1 MPLPWITLAFFA
13 TLIACD
19 ETAPRRDSGDTGDTG
34 DTSADTD
41 TTPEPERFAYRPF
54 ELTLELDLG
63 PIANPFDPAQ
73 LDAQVELR
81 APDGAV
87 FMIPAFVYRPFERTL
102 ESERERLTASGPLEL
117 RARFRPPFGSPE
129 GDWQWR
135 ALITTDTRRETAWS
149 SLTAI
154 RDSAGRGLLQVSPR
168 DPRYLAFEDGSPYL
182 AIGENMAWYD
192 GRGTFAYDTWLERLA
207 ASGGTYIRVWM
218 PSWAFGLEWVTR
230 DGDTLT
236 GSSLGDYT
244 ARLDRAWQLDYVL
257 ARAEA
262 LGIQVMLTIQNHGPF
277 STVHAGQWPDNP
289 YNAANGGPLETPVD
303 FFVDP
308 SARQLF
314 ERRLRY
320 IVARWGHHPNIFC
333 WELWNEV
340 DLVADPKDPDV
351 LSWTRDMA
359 TVLRD
364 LDPYER
370 MVSTS
375 LGGVGPLSAWLDDSV
390 AAVAEREPV
399 WAMPELAFT
408 QLHLYGFTTLEL
420 DFTDTLIAFAA
431 ALHTFD
437 KPTLI
442 AEAGVSAVSAEAS
455 LVDDPSGVGF
465 HDIVWGGVFAGA
477 FGSGMNWWWDHLT
490 DPEDYYVHFAS
501 LAAFTRGVAFDREAF
516 ALATV
521 VAPDLVTHVL
531 EGQTTTLAWLRQ
543 PGHHWF
549 SPDTTLVTGAVLTLT
564 LTGRYRATW
573 FDPWDPSITSN
584 LEVTGDG
591 ATTLEVPSFRR
602 DLALRLERITTND

>member
-54 ELTLELDLG
+54 ELTLEL
-63 PIANPFDPAQ
+63 
-73 LDAQVELR
+73 
-81 APDGAV
+81 
-87 FMIPAFVYRPFERTL
+87 
-102 ESERERLTASGPLEL
+102 

-154 RDSAGRGLLQVSPR
+154 RDPAGRGLLQVSPR

-333 WELWNEV
+333 WDCLLYTS
-340 DLVADPKDPDV
+340 DAAD
-351 LSWTRDMA
+351 
-359 TVLRD
+359 
-364 LDPYER
+364 E
-370 MVSTS
+370 
-375 LGGVGPLSAWLDDSV
+375 
-390 AAVAEREPV
+390 
-399 WAMPELAFT
+399 
-408 QLHLYGFTTLEL
+408 
-420 DFTDTLIAFAA
+420 
-431 ALHTFD
+431 
-437 KPTLI
+437 
-442 AEAGVSAVSAEAS
+442 
-455 LVDDPSGVGF
+455 
-465 HDIVWGGVFAGA
+465 
-477 FGSGMNWWWDHLT
+477 
-490 DPEDYYVHFAS
+490 
-501 LAAFTRGVAFDREAF
+501 
-516 ALATV
+516 
-521 VAPDLVTHVL
+521 
-531 EGQTTTLAWLRQ
+531 
-543 PGHHWF
+543 
-549 SPDTTLVTGAVLTLT
+549 
-564 LTGRYRATW
+564 
-573 FDPWDPSITSN
+573 
-584 LEVTGDG
+584 
-591 ATTLEVPSFRR
+591 
-602 DLALRLERITTND
+602 